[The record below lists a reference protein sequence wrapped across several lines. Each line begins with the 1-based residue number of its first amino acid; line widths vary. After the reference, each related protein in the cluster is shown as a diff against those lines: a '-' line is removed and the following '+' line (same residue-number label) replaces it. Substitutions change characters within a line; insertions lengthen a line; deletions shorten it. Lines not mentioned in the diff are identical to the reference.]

1 MKTFAWLSLVAASV
15 AAQNG
20 IPSGITDACNHFLQ
34 SFNSDAKMQSCLK
47 PLITATARFLPSA
60 NMQSNQGDVK
70 WAMDQMCSGKSA
82 CDQSAMQTTITDF
95 NTACN
100 GDMLSGNQQSLET
113 TFELLY
119 IMTPMIGGVCAKD
132 TDGSYCLSKAKK
144 NGGHTKRGDDQSLL
158 QINTDD
164 WKKSN
169 VQFLFIDANESADQ
183 LCTACTKQVMTSYI
197 TYETA
202 LPYPMGVRS
211 ANLLG
216 NQKALWTAINSK
228 CPANYTAAILSS
240 SNATPVNVNDVSA
253 ASGASNTVLS
263 ITGLVGALMALAATL
278 A

>member
-1 MKTFAWLSLVAASV
+1 MRYLARIAMGVLLGGALWAQGPSTTRDSSGASPNPWL
-15 AAQNG
+15 
-20 IPSGITDACNHFLQ
+20 F
-34 SFNSDAKMQSCLK
+34 SFNL
-47 PLITATARFLPSA
+47 
-60 NMQSNQGDVK
+60 
-70 WAMDQMCSGKSA
+70 SGYIVPG
-82 CDQSAMQTTITDF
+82 DQSYASPTFSVDKQRLHLGARYNYEDKET
-95 NTACN
+95 
-100 GDMLSGNQQSLET
+100 GSLWAGYN
-113 TFELLY
+113 FEIGQKVVLQA
-119 IMTPMIGGVCAKD
+119 TPMIGGVCAKD